1 MKQTLSDHNRDRL
14 DRLIAET
21 EKRTKTQIVLA
32 VIKRS
37 DTYSELP
44 WKAFA
49 LGASIAGLLVFIL
62 DLALYDW
69 HSRVMALI
77 VVAGILAGGTT
88 FALLTVLIPG
98 FAKRFLSVHRAETEV
113 RQYAKSLF
121 LDRELFATSRRTG
134 LLLLVSLFERKVVIL
149 PDRGLGNLL
158 TVDAMQ
164 GVIATMAPFLKR
176 NEVNRAFEAGLE
188 RLSHALETAAP
199 GTGEN
204 ELPDEIIEE
213 KGV

>member
-1 MKQTLSDHNRDRL
+1 MKRTLSDHDRGRL
-14 DRLIAET
+14 DGLIAET

-37 DTYSELP
+37 DTYAELP

-62 DLALYDW
+62 DLPLYDW
-69 HSRVMALI
+69 YSRVMALI
-77 VVAGILAGGTT
+77 VVAGTLAGGTT
-88 FALLTVLIPG
+88 FALLTVLVPG
-98 FAKRFLSVHRAETEV
+98 FAKRFLSANRAEVEV
-113 RQYAKSLF
+113 RQYAESLF
-121 LDRELFATSRRTG
+121 LSRELFATSRRTG
-134 LLLLVSLFERKVVIL
+134 ILLLVSLFERKVVIL
-149 PDRGLGNLL
+149 PDRGLGNQL
-158 TVDAMQ
+158 TKDAMQ
-164 GVIATMAPFLKR
+164 SVIGAMTPFLKQ
-176 NEVNRAFEAGLE
+176 NEVSRAFEVGLE
-188 RLSHALETAAP
+188 RLSCVLETAAP